1 MSPLYELVVVVLEV
15 VSLGDNPGSSSS
27 NNFQHSRSMTYLS
40 WMEHIHVRTVICAS
54 GGVLFFIQCDVNKK
68 YPI

>member
-27 NNFQHSRSMTYLS
+27 NNFQHSRSMTYVSQLDGT
-40 WMEHIHVRTVICAS
+40 HTC
-54 GGVLFFIQCDVNKK
+54 
-68 YPI
+68 